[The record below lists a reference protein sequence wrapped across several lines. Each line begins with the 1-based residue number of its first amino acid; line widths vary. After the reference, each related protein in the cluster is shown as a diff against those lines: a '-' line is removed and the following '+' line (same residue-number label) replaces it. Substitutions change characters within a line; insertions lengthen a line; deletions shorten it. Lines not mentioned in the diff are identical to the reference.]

1 MKKKLFLTCLFL
13 LCCTGCM
20 GYEELNSLSIISNIT
35 IEKKDQEYQVIMQE
49 IIPTKKDN
57 GVDYVYKYR
66 RSSSKKLESA
76 IKKIT
81 NHSPKKIYLNKVQNV
96 IIGESG
102 KKEII
107 ESFLAYYKK
116 NKNFN
121 KDCSL
126 VIAQNDLY
134 KVLKVNSDYQYIDS
148 VLKDKK
154 RLLKNLSRASQKTIK
169 IPILKIDHQEL
180 IFVKYYSLQV

>member
-1 MKKKLFLTCLFL
+1 MKKRLFLICFVLLF
-13 LCCTGCM
+13 CTGCM

-35 IEKKDQEYQVIMQE
+35 IEKEEGKYQVIMQE

-66 RSSSKKLESA
+66 RSSSKNLESA

-81 NHSPKKIYLNKVQNV
+81 NHSPKTIYLKKVQNV
-96 IIGESG
+96 IIGENE

-107 ESFLAYYKK
+107 QDFLKYYKK
-116 NKNFN
+116 NKDFN
-121 KDCSL
+121 KLCSL

-154 RLLKNLSRASQKTIK
+154 RLLKDLSRAHNQKIR
-169 IPILKIDHQEL
+169 IPILRIDQEEL
-180 IFVKYYSLQV
+180 IFVRYYSLQV